1 MMHSSSMEGRQCIK
15 AHFPGQQL
23 RYQGKEEI
31 PHTKRQVLFLAAHEV
46 PKHLPQTPRGIQHN
60 VMDLKISATGL
71 QETDKGGRVACLTEE
86 VGIKDPFV
94 PSAERPHS
102 YPSTVITFQAL

>member
-1 MMHSSSMEGRQCIK
+1 
-15 AHFPGQQL
+15 
-23 RYQGKEEI
+23 
-31 PHTKRQVLFLAAHEV
+31 
-46 PKHLPQTPRGIQHN
+46 
-60 VMDLKISATGL
+60 MDLTISATGL
-71 QETDKGGRVACLTEE
+71 QETDKGGRVAYLTEE